1 VRSIDNSF
9 LTVLPLI
16 IFLIERETI
25 PVLNHFH
32 VQIWFKLPGN
42 VLVYTVMV
50 KWIYNLFYFKMKT
63 KEDIRVDRFRFLK
76 QKIRKREQ
84 EKVRKNEIA
93 RSSWANISRTGKTN
107 AERRRG

>member
-1 VRSIDNSF
+1 
-9 LTVLPLI
+9 LPLI
-16 IFLIERETI
+16 IFLIERKTF

-32 VQIWFKLPGN
+32 VQIWFKIPGN
-42 VLVYTVMV
+42 VLAYTVMV
-50 KWIYNLFYFKMKT
+50 KWIYKLFYFKMKT

-76 QKIRKREQ
+76 RKIRKREQ

-107 AERRRG
+107 AERSKG